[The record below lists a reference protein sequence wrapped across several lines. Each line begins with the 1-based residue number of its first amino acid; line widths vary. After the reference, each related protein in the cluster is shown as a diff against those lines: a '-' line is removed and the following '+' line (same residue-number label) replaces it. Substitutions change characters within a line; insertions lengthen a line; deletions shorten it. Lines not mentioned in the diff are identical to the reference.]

1 MSSKGLIRPQGSLE
15 PARSGGTTLMQ
26 KVSELQ
32 GRHLKLKGRRQANVG
47 ERENLW
53 HTAGRSVGV
62 MGGAFIVGAFQG
74 RFGTSRLGG
83 WLPGELLGAGVL
95 HLVAT
100 HSMVPRPLKVA
111 LRAVADGG
119 LAAAAQTAG
128 FAFGEKS
135 RKPAARPAA
144 AAAPAGAPATPGVS
158 GYGPQTG
165 GAALSDEELARFAN
179 RT

>member
-1 MSSKGLIRPQGSLE
+1 MSSKGLIRPQGQNE

-26 KVSELQ
+26 KLSELQ
-32 GRHLKLKGRRQANVG
+32 GRHLKAKGRRQTAVG

-100 HSMVPRPLKVA
+100 HSMVPKPLKVA

-119 LAAAAQTAG
+119 LAAAWA
-128 FAFGEKS
+128 
-135 RKPAARPAA
+135 
-144 AAAPAGAPATPGVS
+144 
-158 GYGPQTG
+158 
-165 GAALSDEELARFAN
+165 
-179 RT
+179 